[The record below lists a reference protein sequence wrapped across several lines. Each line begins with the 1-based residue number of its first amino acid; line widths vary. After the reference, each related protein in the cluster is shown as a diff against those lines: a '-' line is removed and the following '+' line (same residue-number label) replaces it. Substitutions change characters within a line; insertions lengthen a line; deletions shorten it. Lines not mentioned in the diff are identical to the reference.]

1 MDQQRIDHLLK
12 QYAAGALTGEEQ
24 QELEQVLAQPARKEL
39 EERISA
45 LLEERGDISQAVAF
59 NETTS
64 RETFDR
70 IIAADKPLPRRIKP
84 MRKWL
89 SAAAVALLCI
99 SAGGYFLLDR
109 AKQPAGTAQTQGT
122 KPEKSP
128 GRNAAILYLAD
139 NSAVELDSL
148 GNGILAAQGG
158 ASVVMKNGQLSYLPQ
173 QPGDSQPAPAFNRI
187 VTPRGGEFTIV
198 LPDGTRVWLNA
209 ASSLTF
215 PTVFSGAKREVELT
229 GEAYLQ
235 VAEDRSHPF
244 EVKIRDVN
252 VAVVGTQFNIMG
264 YEDESG
270 IVTTLVTGSVR
281 ITAPG
286 NDAKLL
292 APGQHAVVDRSGALR
307 IEKADVA
314 EETAWKNGRIH
325 FERTSIRQ
333 IMRQVSRWYDV
344 DIAYRGN
351 VADMDFTCT
360 VSRRDKLS
368 KLLALLEMTGAVHFT
383 MEGNTIVVQP

>member
-1 MDQQRIDHLLK
+1 MDQHRIDHLLK
-12 QYAAGALTGEEQ
+12 QYAAGELTEEEQ
-24 QELEQVLAQPARKEL
+24 QELEALLAQPGRKTL
-39 EERISA
+39 EERIAAIVGAEDKTSYTIS
-45 LLEERGDISQAVAF
+45 EE
-59 NETTS
+59 TS
-64 RETFDR
+64 KATFER
-70 IIAADKPLPRRIKP
+70 ILSADKPSPRKIRP
-84 MRKWL
+84 MRRWL
-89 SAAAVALLCI
+89 AAAAVALLCV
-99 SAGGYFLLDR
+99 SAGGYFLLNRDGR
-109 AKQPAGTAQTQGT
+109 PAGTAQSQPV
-122 KPEKSP
+122 KPEKAP
-128 GRNAAILYLAD
+128 GRNTAILYLAD
-139 NSAVELDSL
+139 NSAVALDSL
-148 GNGILAAQGG
+148 GDGQLAAQGG
-158 ASVVMKNGQLSYLPQ
+158 SSVTMANGQLSYLPQ
-173 QPGDSQPAPAFNRI
+173 AGKKAQAPAFNRI

-229 GEAYLQ
+229 GEAYMQ
-235 VAEDRSHPF
+235 VAEDKTHPF

-270 IVTTLVTGSVR
+270 IVTTLVSGAVR

-286 NDAKLL
+286 NDARLL
-292 APGQHAVVDRSGALR
+292 SPGQHAVVDKSGALH

-314 EETAWKNGRIH
+314 EETAWKNGRIY
-325 FERTSIRQ
+325 FDRANIRQ

-344 DIAYRGN
+344 DIQYRGD